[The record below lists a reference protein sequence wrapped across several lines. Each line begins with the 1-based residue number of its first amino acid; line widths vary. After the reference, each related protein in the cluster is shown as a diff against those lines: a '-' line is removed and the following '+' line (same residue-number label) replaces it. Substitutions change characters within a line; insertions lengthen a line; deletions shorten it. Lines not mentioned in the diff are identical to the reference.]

1 MRPLQDQCHATPF
14 EDMDAMFELDTGKPV
29 SEWFDDFEREPIGVA
44 SLAQVHVA
52 RDRKTGKKVAV
63 KLQHPSLAD
72 FCDVDMA
79 MVEFCLGKCAQQFVC
94 MTSGLISLPP

>member
-1 MRPLQDQCHATPF
+1 MLIA
-14 EDMDAMFELDTGKPV
+14 DTGKPM
-29 SEWFDDFEREPIGVA
+29 SEWFDEFEKEPIGVA

-52 RDRKTGKKVAV
+52 RDRETGRAVAV

-79 MVEFCLGKCAQQFVC
+79 MVEFCLCECTLNHDCEALDNEAAC
-94 MTSGLISLPP
+94 T